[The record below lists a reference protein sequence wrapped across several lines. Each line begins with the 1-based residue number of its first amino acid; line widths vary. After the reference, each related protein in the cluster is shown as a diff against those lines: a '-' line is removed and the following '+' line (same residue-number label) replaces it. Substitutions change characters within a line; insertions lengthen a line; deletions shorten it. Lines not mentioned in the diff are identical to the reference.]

1 MNKYQFYSI
10 WFDLTGSWTHDPPHS
25 NRAHY
30 RYRSEHKMCCF
41 GCSKVKRHEYHLI
54 RKSCWNTSMRKEIQI
69 TCGEIYVNT
78 NLLIKKINNLKIWL
92 KYREFFKDWLFNPFY
107 HLQFVHF
114 GTTKATHFVFRTV
127 SVVCSI
133 RVRWVVGS
141 IPGQVQSNTIK
152 LVFVHSRL
160 STHL

>member
-1 MNKYQFYSI
+1 MCLILFVSMNKYQFYSI

-25 NRAHY
+25 RGAHY
-30 RYRSEHKMCCF
+30 NHYTTDTVLNTKCVALVVPKWTNC
-41 GCSKVKRHEYHLI
+41 
-54 RKSCWNTSMRKEIQI
+54 NTSMRKEIQI

-127 SVVCSI
+127 
-133 RVRWVVGS
+133 
-141 IPGQVQSNTIK
+141 T
-152 LVFVHSRL
+152 
-160 STHL
+160 